1 MLIEHFTCSLVWP
14 SIEASSVQY
23 SSFVVLMNYINHLQ
37 KINDLCGGGKLAFC
51 RKVVFYNLRRIFQ
64 RPSLVRLT
72 SAKRYRNKKKL
83 IYTILTGGYDQLNEI
98 PRKLP
103 NWDYV
108 CFTDNRALT
117 SRTWR
122 VCLLENTE
130 GFDSVRLSRHYKIN
144 HHLVD
149 QGYEISLYVD
159 ANLRIRGD
167 LDSFLAQALPVN
179 SDFAILQH
187 PFLHSLSQELEKCI
201 EEGKDDT
208 EILQQQYH
216 HYTNVM
222 GFQDRLPHINA
233 RVMIRRSNRP
243 ELQRLMETWFA
254 QLLTWSRRDQMAFN
268 YALSNCPDVRPY
280 YIPYWIFRN
289 YFKRMD
295 HR

>member
-1 MLIEHFTCSLVWP
+1 
-14 SIEASSVQY
+14 
-23 SSFVVLMNYINHLQ
+23 MNYLQHL
-37 KINDLCGGGKLAFC
+37 KKYNTNRGGGNLDLW
-51 RKVVFYNLRRIFQ
+51 RMVLSYNLRRLFQ

-72 SAKRYRNKKKL
+72 SARRYRGEKKL
-83 IYTILTGGYDQLNEI
+83 FYTIMTGGYDRLNEI
-98 PRKLP
+98 PQKLP

-108 CFTDNRALT
+108 CFTDNKALS

-122 VCLLENTE
+122 VCLLENKE
-130 GFDSVRLSRHYKIN
+130 DFDPVRLSRHFKIN

-149 QGYEISLYVD
+149 QGYDISLYVD

-167 LDSFLAQALPVN
+167 LDSFLAQALPID

-201 EEGKDDT
+201 EEGKDDVDM
-208 EILQQQYH
+208 LQRQYQ
-216 HYTNVM
+216 HYTNEM
-222 GFQDRLPHINA
+222 GFQDHLPHINA
-233 RVMIRRSNRP
+233 RVMIRRSGRP
-243 ELQRLMETWFA
+243 ELQRLMETWFT

-268 YALSNCPDVRPY
+268 YALSLCPEVQPY